1 MDPRLGIPRS
11 PQNEN
16 SLSVTKTDPNPS
28 QPQRIQIPPPQLH
41 VPSPSQSEG
50 DADERKGTRASEA
63 PLAGDARG
71 GQALTF
77 SPVGGR
83 VRNCFRSEVTTAFG
97 RVGARI
103 CSIPGRSG
111 WFQTCLP
118 AVGRAKRRARPM
130 RAYARAG
137 PSDSFTALTMLYAM
151 LLSSSSV
158 SPLASPV

>member
-1 MDPRLGIPRS
+1 MRAQGGGLLPEPPYQTNNRNPITTNTLILLPTITPPAPR
-11 PQNEN
+11 
-16 SLSVTKTDPNPS
+16 
-28 QPQRIQIPPPQLH
+28 
-41 VPSPSQSEG
+41 EG
-50 DADERKGTRASEA
+50 DANNVGAGFKPA
-63 PLAGDARG
+63 PTNQTTKTPSPPQTFPSPAR
-71 GQALTF
+71 
-77 SPVGGR
+77 GR